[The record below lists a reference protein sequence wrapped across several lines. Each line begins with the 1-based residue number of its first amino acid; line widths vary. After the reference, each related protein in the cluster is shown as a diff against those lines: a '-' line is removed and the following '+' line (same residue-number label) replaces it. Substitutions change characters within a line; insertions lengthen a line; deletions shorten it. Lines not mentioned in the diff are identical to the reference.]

1 MAKWTLQIYE
11 NLCKNTWKLQRIFFY
26 SLILFLLV
34 YMLPLLFCCS
44 VFFLFRLQQFLHYR
58 LHRIHQFI
66 FESSAM
72 KLDLNTLLCM
82 QMLLATDS
90 SFPPVYFST
99 FSRCWSVHLSDIY
112 GKARDKRL
120 SFCEF
125 ASQSQWLL
133 VSLAACF
140 CVCFIPCAR
149 LHLCMYV
156 SMCVCVYVQKCLY
169 ALFNV
174 CELNIPAYW
183 NK

>member
-11 NLCKNTWKLQRIFFY
+11 NLCKNTWKLQRIFF
-26 SLILFLLV
+26 LLSHFVFVGV
-34 YMLPLLFCCS
+34 YVAVVILLF
-44 VFFLFRLQQFLHYR
+44 FFFSFRLQQFLHYR

-90 SFPPVYFST
+90 SFPPVCFST

-112 GKARDKRL
+112 EKARDKRL

-125 ASQSQWLL
+125 ASQSQWP
-133 VSLAACF
+133 STK
-140 CVCFIPCAR
+140 R
-149 LHLCMYV
+149 
-156 SMCVCVYVQKCLY
+156 
-169 ALFNV
+169 
-174 CELNIPAYW
+174 
-183 NK
+183 

>member
-1 MAKWTLQIYE
+1 MNITNI
-11 NLCKNTWKLQRIFFY
+11 WKLVQKHMKIAAHF
-26 SLILFLLV
+26 FLLSHFVFVGV
-34 YMLPLLFCCS
+34 YVAVVILLF

-112 GKARDKRL
+112 EKARDKRL

-156 SMCVCVYVQKCLY
+156 STCVCMCKNAYMHCSMCV
-169 ALFNV
+169 N
-174 CELNIPAYW
+174 
-183 NK
+183 